1 MCARLRVPSEIYLP
15 HFHPPKFINCSS
27 MFYIAWH
34 CSTVATTL
42 LVCSLRA
49 VRSQILLFRLSL
61 EDTQIIEVQCSNTY
75 CSLSK
80 EWFFFLACKEK
91 MGVLWWEIFLGSMYD
106 AGLMIV
112 LVNVCLS
119 LELYYLSGSEVILR
133 FLLNQT
139 CFCKH
144 PKSRHV

>member
-1 MCARLRVPSEIYLP
+1 MLSSGCQECRADCDTEQLAKRL
-15 HFHPPKFINCSS
+15 
-27 MFYIAWH
+27 
-34 CSTVATTL
+34 TVDL
-42 LVCSLRA
+42 LGLEDL
-49 VRSQILLFRLSL
+49 QILLFRLSL

-80 EWFFFLACKEK
+80 ERFFFLACKEK